1 MTERGA
7 RLRALFPLCA
17 MANSSCAP
25 NLTSVMRQDGSL
37 ALVASRDIATGE
49 EMTVCYTGTRSIV
62 HSSVYI
68 QKYMFG
74 AFNTE

>member
-1 MTERGA
+1 MNHLKICEVVTERGA

-25 NLTSVMRQDGSL
+25 NLTSVMRRDGSL

-49 EMTVCYTGTRSIV
+49 EMTVCYTGTRYCGQMIDD
-62 HSSVYI
+62 
-68 QKYMFG
+68 
-74 AFNTE
+74 

>member
-25 NLTSVMRQDGSL
+25 NLTSVMRRDGRL

-49 EMTVCYTGTRSIV
+49 EMTVCYTGTRYCGQMIDD
-62 HSSVYI
+62 
-68 QKYMFG
+68 
-74 AFNTE
+74 